1 MCFKNRKHKFTIN
14 LHDINQKNQ
23 LLLIF
28 KASNNLKN
36 TYKSLNWGFIVSNK
50 KASCG
55 PAGSVDH
62 TRAADH
68 THAAEMSKN
77 IRNVKCDD

>member
-1 MCFKNRKHKFTIN
+1 M
-14 LHDINQKNQ
+14 
-23 LLLIF
+23 
-28 KASNNLKN
+28 
-36 TYKSLNWGFIVSNK
+36 GFIVSNK

-77 IRNVKCDD
+77 IRHVKCDD

>member
-1 MCFKNRKHKFTIN
+1 M
-14 LHDINQKNQ
+14 
-23 LLLIF
+23 
-28 KASNNLKN
+28 
-36 TYKSLNWGFIVSNK
+36 GFIVSNK
-50 KASCG
+50 KASCC

-77 IRNVKCDD
+77 IRHVKCDD